1 MVDLAKIRKK
11 AREKKEQA
19 EPPVPSGPT
28 ASEKLSLYRE
38 RVREALEAVEQ
49 EAIDQ
54 TGVDSE
60 ETELL
65 TFGIGSEEYA
75 IAAERVVEIVDPRG
89 IARVP
94 NAPPPLSGIMSL
106 RGTIVAVLDVRQRL
120 GQGDRPAGPDSR
132 MVIVRDRGGVA
143 GFVVD
148 RAGRVIRFDPG
159 ELEPPPT
166 LSSVEH
172 DDVIQGII
180 RREGSLLVVL
190 DVERLLG

>member
-19 EPPVPSGPT
+19 APLPSGPT
-28 ASEKLSLYRE
+28 ASEKLALYRE
-38 RVREALEAVEQ
+38 KVREALEAVEQ
-49 EAIDQ
+49 EATDEAGPRSAQ
-54 TGVDSE
+54 
-60 ETELL
+60 TELL

-75 IAAERVVEIVDPRG
+75 IDAERVVEIVDPRG

-94 NAPPPLSGIMSL
+94 NAPRPLSGIMSL

-120 GQGDRPAGPDSR
+120 GQGDRPAGPDPR